1 MKLVLVV
8 LSAFALSACAANH
21 QLAMPDGG
29 WHHMNPGKWTYQ
41 ENALTNPPPGQMAV
55 R

>member
-1 MKLVLVV
+1 MKAILFLASVL
-8 LSAFALSACAANH
+8 ALSACASAH

-41 ENALTNPPPGQMAV
+41 ENALTSPPSQMAV